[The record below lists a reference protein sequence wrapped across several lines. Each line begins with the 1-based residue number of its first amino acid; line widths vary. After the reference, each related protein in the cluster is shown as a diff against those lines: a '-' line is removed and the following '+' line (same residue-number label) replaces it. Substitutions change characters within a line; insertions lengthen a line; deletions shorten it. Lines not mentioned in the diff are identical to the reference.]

1 MSTIRLG
8 KGNPEVKR
16 KKSKMSVWLFRV
28 TTPCAFLAVWCDDR
42 GTDRSIF
49 QLASALTTNLVIL
62 SQNYL
67 RNYYY

>member
-42 GTDRSIF
+42 GTD
-49 QLASALTTNLVIL
+49 LNPLVTIVTP
-62 SQNYL
+62 
-67 RNYYY
+67 RIP